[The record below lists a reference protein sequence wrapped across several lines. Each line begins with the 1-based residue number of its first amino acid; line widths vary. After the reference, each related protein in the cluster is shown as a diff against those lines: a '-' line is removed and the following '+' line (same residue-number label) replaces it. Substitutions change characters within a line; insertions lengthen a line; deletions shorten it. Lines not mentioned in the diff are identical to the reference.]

1 MNKIIRKNIFFFL
14 FILVI
19 FAALIS
25 CKEEQP
31 TESESNG
38 TPNLTLQGQTLTGM
52 IVHLNN
58 GTTEYYVNNETLL
71 ARGGAPLSAYTWSV
85 ANLSAMPAGTIV
97 EPLTGIFKSNGG
109 ILVAGSHQF
118 KMTVSDGS
126 HTTTGNFTFN
136 VQEYQDFGPLAVFQQ
151 PLGVFNINLP
161 DANSGYGY
169 GASLWAL
176 GNGSLPWS
184 WYLESG
190 ELPPGLVI
198 DQANGIVRGTP
209 NSSAAG
215 TTYNFTVRVKDKDNN
230 TALSDVLTYHIK
242 VSK

>member
-1 MNKIIRKNIFFFL
+1 MKAILKKNIFVCLTAL
-14 FILVI
+14 FI
-19 FAALIS
+19 FAAFIS

-31 TESESNG
+31 TESANSG
-38 TPNLTLQGQTLTGM
+38 IPDLTVQGQTLKGM
-52 IVHLNN
+52 IIHTN
-58 GTTEYYVNNETLL
+58 GTSEYYVDKETLI
-71 ARGGAPLSAYTWSV
+71 ARGGAPLAAYTWSV

-97 EPLTGIFKSNGG
+97 DPLTGIFQTSGG
-109 ILVAGSHQF
+109 ALVTGTHQF

-126 HTTTGNFTFN
+126 RTATGDFTFI

-161 DANSGYGY
+161 DAYTGYGY

-176 GNGSLPWS
+176 GDGALPWS

-190 ELPPGLVI
+190 ALPPGLVI
-198 DQANGIVRGTP
+198 DQANGIIRGTP

-215 TTYNFTVRVKDKDNN
+215 NTYDFTVTVKDRDNN
-230 TALSDVLTYHIK
+230 TAVSDPLNYHIK
-242 VSK
+242 VPK